1 MADKFKVVMDEFR
14 AGTLKTS
21 AGKKVTSL
29 RQAKAIAAN
38 VEARERAGSR
48 KNPGSGPGTAR
59 PRPMRGKAFYLRT
72 G

>member
-1 MADKFKVVMDEFR
+1 MADKFKKVMDEFR

-48 KNPGSGPGTAR
+48 KNPGPGPRKA
-59 PRPMRGKAFYLRT
+59 RPMRDKGFFLRT